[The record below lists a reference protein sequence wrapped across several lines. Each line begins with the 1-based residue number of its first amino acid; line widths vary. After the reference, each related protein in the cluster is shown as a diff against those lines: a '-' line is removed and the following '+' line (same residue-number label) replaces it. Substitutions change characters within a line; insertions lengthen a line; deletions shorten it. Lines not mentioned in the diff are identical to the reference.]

1 MIWKTALITLVS
13 TLLIA
18 ILALR
23 SQQENASGQR
33 MATPAPGWGGDGSA
47 MSVTGASTSWT
58 GSGQRGDWGR
68 YGYAPGAGSGSM
80 NITGASSSYS
90 SGGQRGNWGEHD
102 DDGYGD
108 HDGGGGGDDDG
119 YGDHDGGGGGDDD

>member
-23 SQQENASGQR
+23 TQQENDSRPR
-33 MATPAPGWGGDGSA
+33 MAAPVNGWEGNGSA
-47 MSVTGASTSWT
+47 MSGVTGASASWS

-68 YGYAPGAGSGSM
+68 YGYDSGAGAGSMS
-80 NITGASSSYS
+80 ITGASSSYS

-102 DDGYGD
+102 DD
-108 HDGGGGGDDDG
+108 HDG
-119 YGDHDGGGGGDDD
+119 YGDHDGWDGDDD